1 MSKDIT
7 IIEHDYERVLTTEQL
22 AQAYGCTATNIT
34 TNFNRNRERFE
45 VGKHFFCLEG
55 ADLQDFKNH
64 LTNCNLVASNASR
77 LYLWTKRGAARHSKM
92 LGTDK
97 AWEVY
102 DELEENYFNPK
113 QKPMTQL
120 ELMQASINQLVALE
134 HKQEELSNQQ
144 ARMQA
149 DIDNAHTEMKHMKT
163 NIEIL
168 EGGCSEGNKRDRLR
182 SIVNA
187 YSVKAGR
194 TYQQAWRDFNNAFN
208 VFFKNG
214 RTNIGLLKT
223 NYMKKNG
230 LKKKPSTPEYLELVD
245 RLDDGLRV
253 AIKLLNDARASRKPY
268 MDMFNEED

>member
-1 MSKDIT
+1 MS
-7 IIEHDYERVLTTEQL
+7 E
-22 AQAYGCTATNIT
+22 
-34 TNFNRNRERFE
+34 
-45 VGKHFFCLEG
+45 
-55 ADLQDFKNH
+55 
-64 LTNCNLVASNASR
+64 
-77 LYLWTKRGAARHSKM
+77 
-92 LGTDK
+92 
-97 AWEVY
+97 
-102 DELEENYFNPK
+102 
-113 QKPMTQL
+113 L
-120 ELMQASINQLVALE
+120 ELMQASIKRLVDME
-134 HKQEELSNQQ
+134 HKQDELSNQQ

-149 DIDNAHTEMKHMKT
+149 DIDDAHTEMKHMKT

-268 MDMFNEED
+268 MDMFNKED

>member
-1 MSKDIT
+1 MNDLT
-7 IIEHDYERVLTTEQL
+7 VVEHSGERVLTTEQL
-22 AQAYGCTATNIT
+22 AEAYGCTARNIND
-34 TNFNRNRERFE
+34 NFNNNRERFE
-45 VGKHFFCLEG
+45 AGKHFYCLEG
-55 ADLQDFKNH
+55 EDLSAFKHDPENIG
-64 LTNCNLVASNASR
+64 LVASNASR

-92 LGTDK
+92 LGTDR
-97 AWEVY
+97 AWEMF
-102 DELEENYFNPK
+102 DELEENYFNPQ
-113 QKPMTQL
+113 QKPMSEL
-120 ELMQASINQLVALE
+120 ELMQASIKRLVDME
-134 HKQEELSNQQ
+134 HKQDELSNQQ

-149 DIDNAHTEMKHMKT
+149 DIDDAHTEMKHMKT

-268 MDMFNEED
+268 MDMFNKED